1 MTKALTS
8 SLGEVALWASP
19 SQWKPQPALEPHVP
33 QPRGKDVPRGR
44 VGCWQG
50 PIGHQP
56 TPTPPQLP
64 GRPHTSPLLSNDLCR
79 QADPAVPLVPLARNG
94 MRMRGGWEGK
104 GEKTER
110 GEKLVEEEGGS
121 EKKKG
126 TLGKVAPNDQKF
138 KRQVLLVTG
147 SLISFQP
154 PQPTASPQMMDS
166 IPSILTIEL
175 HSKH

>member
-1 MTKALTS
+1 
-8 SLGEVALWASP
+8 
-19 SQWKPQPALEPHVP
+19 
-33 QPRGKDVPRGR
+33 
-44 VGCWQG
+44 
-50 PIGHQP
+50 
-56 TPTPPQLP
+56 
-64 GRPHTSPLLSNDLCR
+64 
-79 QADPAVPLVPLARNG
+79 
-94 MRMRGGWEGK
+94 MRGGWEGK